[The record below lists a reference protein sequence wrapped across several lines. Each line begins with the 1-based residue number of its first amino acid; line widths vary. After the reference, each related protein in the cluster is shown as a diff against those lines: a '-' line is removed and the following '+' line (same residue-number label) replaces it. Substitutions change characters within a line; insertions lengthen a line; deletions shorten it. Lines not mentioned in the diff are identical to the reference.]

1 MGIEPDMPMNENAS
15 QLNFPP
21 DSSTL
26 HKTCRIN
33 ERWYLGNK
41 TGVLKLIDIVLR
53 SEVGSFS
60 TFCDIFAG
68 SGVVG
73 HYFNDSHTYIISNDI
88 LLSNCLPLTAWLSPD
103 EIDETKLLKLIN
115 YLNNLNPGDENYVS
129 LNFGGKYWTM
139 ENARKIGVIREEIEK
154 LEVTF
159 REKAVLI
166 TCLLYAMDKVANTVG
181 HYDTYLKKIKK
192 SAMKPLLL
200 SIPHFSNTANIGNRI
215 FNEDANQLIR
225 KIECDVLYLDPPY
238 NSRQYCDAYHLP
250 ENIARWEKPELHGTA
265 MKYREG
271 RDLLKSSYNKK
282 NAPEAFDD
290 LIKNARCRFI
300 LLSYNNMKEKGDPR
314 SNAKI
319 TDESIM
325 KTLESRGKVR
335 VFHQDH
341 KAFSAGKSS
350 IEDNRERVFFCR
362 VGE

>member
-1 MGIEPDMPMNENAS
+1 MRIEFGKPTEKFTSQPDCPS
-15 QLNFPP
+15 
-21 DSSTL
+21 DSSIL
-26 HKTCRIN
+26 QKRFRIS

-41 TGVLKLIDIVLR
+41 TGVLKLIAQVLE

-73 HYFNDSHTYIISNDI
+73 HYFNNSQISIISNDI
-88 LLSNCLPLTAWLSPD
+88 LHSNYLSNTAWLSPD
-103 EIDETKLLKLIN
+103 EIDEPKLLKLID
-115 YLNNLNPGDENYVS
+115 YLNSLKSKDENYVS
-129 LNFGGKYWTM
+129 LNFGDKYWTE
-139 ENARKIGVIREEIEK
+139 ENARKIGVIREEIKK
-154 LEVTF
+154 LEVSF

-166 TCLLYAMDKVANTVG
+166 TSLLYAMDKVANTVG

-192 SAMKPLLL
+192 SAMKPLIL
-200 SIPHFSNTANIGNRI
+200 SMPHFSNTANRGNRV

-250 ENIARWEKPELHGTA
+250 ENIARWEKPALQGTA

-282 NAPEAFDD
+282 NAPEAFSD

-319 TDESIM
+319 PDESII
-325 KTLESRGKVR
+325 KILESRGKVR

-350 IEDNRERVFFCR
+350 IDDNRERVFFCR
-362 VGE
+362 VEE